1 MMEEDNEESEEDEK
15 IDPEKLAEEEHIMKF
30 HFLALF
36 LERAINIFPDS
47 VELRIHNS
55 FMQS

>member
-1 MMEEDNEESEEDEK
+1 MIEEDNEESKEDEK

>member
-1 MMEEDNEESEEDEK
+1 MMEEHEEYEDEK
-15 IDPEKLAEEEHIMKF
+15 IDPEKLAEDEHIMKF

-36 LERAINIFPDS
+36 LERAIHLFPNS

-55 FMQS
+55 YMQS

>member
-1 MMEEDNEESEEDEK
+1 MMVEEHEEYEEDKK
-15 IDPEKLAEEEHIMKF
+15 IDPEELAEEELIMKF

-36 LERAINIFPDS
+36 LERAVNLFPNT

-55 FMQS
+55 YMQS